1 MYLQVFDFL
10 AKLNHSIYSN
20 NIHLNSQPVRTE
32 NINIK
37 VDKLK
42 FYKIQS

>member
-37 VDKLK
+37 VDKL
-42 FYKIQS
+42 